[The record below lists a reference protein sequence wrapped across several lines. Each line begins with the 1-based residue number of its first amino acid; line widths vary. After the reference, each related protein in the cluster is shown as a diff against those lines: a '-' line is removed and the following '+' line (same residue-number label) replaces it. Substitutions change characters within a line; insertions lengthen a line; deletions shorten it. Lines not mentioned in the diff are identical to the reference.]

1 MPPELPEVETVASG
15 LRRALRGH
23 RIVSVTVHEPRL
35 RRRVAADLAQR
46 LRGRRV
52 MAVSRRGKFLLVH
65 LDADEDLVFH
75 LGMSGTLR
83 VGHCPVEVQRH
94 DHIVIVLDDGQ
105 CLSYNDP
112 RRFGIVLLQT
122 PTNPGPAARLGV
134 DPLAPEFTAGALRSI
149 SRGRRRPIKNLL
161 MDQALVAG
169 LGNIYANEILC
180 RAGVRPGR
188 AAGRLTGREIEAVVE
203 ATRVVLREAIQRRG
217 SSISDFRDARG
228 AEGGFQRCFRVY
240 DREGQPCGQ
249 CGVTIRKRVLAGRSS
264 FYCPS
269 CQR

>member
-15 LRRALRGH
+15 LRRALRGR

-35 RRRVAADLAQR
+35 RRRVAADLPQR
-46 LRGRRV
+46 LRGRDIV
-52 MAVSRRGKFLLVH
+52 TVSRRGKFLLVH
-65 LDADEDLVFH
+65 LDADEEIVFH

-83 VGHCPVEVQRH
+83 VGLGPVQLQRH
-94 DHIVIVLDDGQ
+94 DHVVIVLDDGG

-112 RRFGIVLLQT
+112 RRFGIVLLQAAAS
-122 PTNPGPAARLGV
+122 PGPEGCLGV
-134 DPLAPEFTAGALRSI
+134 DPLAPEFTAGALRAI

-169 LGNIYANEILC
+169 LGNIYANEILSH
-180 RAGVRPGR
+180 AGVRPSR
-188 AAGRLTGREIEAVVE
+188 AAGRLTGREIDAVVV
-203 ATRVVLREAIQRRG
+203 ATRAVLREAIRRRG

-228 AEGGFQRCFRVY
+228 ARGGFQRCFRVY
-240 DREGQPCGQ
+240 DRAGQPCCQ